1 MAASSPDVTATGHGA
16 LTPALLRCLAALLLF
31 GVGAVHLYEYFAD
44 YYRVIPIIGPLFAAN
59 FASAVV
65 LGLAL
70 LAPLGSIPLVR
81 SLPLLGRA
89 PHALVALGGIVFL
102 LGTII
107 GLILSEQGTLF
118 GFHEY
123 GYRTTVRLA
132 LALESAAVLALAA
145 YLALETRRPH
155 PSNAAPISRRP
166 GGGRRAR

>member
-1 MAASSPDVTATGHGA
+1 MVAANPDLAATRPLA
-16 LTPALLRCLAALLLF
+16 PAVLRGLAALLLF

-44 YYRVIPIIGPLFAAN
+44 YYRVVPIIGDLFAAN

-70 LAPLGSIPLVR
+70 IAPLGSLPLVR

-123 GYRTTVRLA
+123 GYRATVWLA
-132 LALESAAVLALAA
+132 LALEAAAAVVLAA
-145 YLALETRRPH
+145 YLALEARRMR
-155 PSNAAPISRRP
+155 PS
-166 GGGRRAR
+166 GTHH

>member
-1 MAASSPDVTATGHGA
+1 MAASSTDLTATGRGA
-16 LTPALLRCLAALLLF
+16 LTPSLLRSLAALLLF
-31 GVGAVHLYEYFAD
+31 AVGAVHLYEYFAD

-59 FASAVV
+59 FASALV
-65 LGLAL
+65 LGLAM
-70 LAPLGSIPLVR
+70 LAPLESVPLVR

-89 PHALVALGGIVFL
+89 PHAPVALGGIVFL

-132 LALESAAVLALAA
+132 LALESAAVAALAG
-145 YLALETRRPH
+145 YLAMDLNRIRPH
-155 PSNAAPISRRP
+155 PH
-166 GGGRRAR
+166 

>member
-1 MAASSPDVTATGHGA
+1 MVAASPDLAATRPLAPAA
-16 LTPALLRCLAALLLF
+16 LRGLAALLLF

-44 YYRVIPIIGPLFAAN
+44 YYRVIPIIGDLFAAN

-65 LGLAL
+65 LGLSL
-70 LAPLGSIPLVR
+70 LAPLGSLPLVR

-123 GYRTTVRLA
+123 GYRSTVWLA
-132 LALESAAVLALAA
+132 LALESAAVVVLAA
-145 YLALETRRPH
+145 YLALEARRLR
-155 PSNAAPISRRP
+155 PS
-166 GGGRRAR
+166 GTHH